1 MAISTTATE
10 LATIDFDLLTA
21 VTGGDGYQEYKDR
34 VSQDWQDTKNRA
46 NEAIKYNAVNG
57 NWNAGK
63 FFDNAAGTLYNGAK
77 TALDAIPVLGP
88 AITNRL

>member
-1 MAISTTATE
+1 MAISNATE
-10 LATIDFDLLTA
+10 LMTLDLDLLSA
-21 VTGGDGYQEYKDR
+21 VTGGDGYQDYKNQL
-34 VSQDWQDTKNRA
+34 SKDWQDTKSRA
-46 NEAIKYNAVNG
+46 NEAIKHNAVNG

-77 TALDAIPVLGP
+77 MALDAVPVLGP

>member
-1 MAISTTATE
+1 MVISSVTE
-10 LATIDFDLLTA
+10 LATLDLDLLAA
-21 VTGGDGYQEYKDR
+21 VTGGDGYQDYKDR
-34 VSQDWQDTKNRA
+34 VAKDWQETKDRA
-46 NEAIKYNAVNG
+46 NQAIKHNPRNG

-63 FFDNAAGTLYNGAK
+63 FFDNYAGTLYNGAK

>member
-1 MAISTTATE
+1 MAISNAME
-10 LATIDFDLLTA
+10 LATIDFDLLSD
-21 VTGGDGYQEYKDR
+21 VTGGDGWEDYK
-34 VSQDWQDTKNRA
+34 SQLSRDWQDTKSRA

-63 FFDNAAGTLYNGAK
+63 FADNAAGTLYNGAK
-77 TALDAIPVLGP
+77 MALDAIPVLGP

>member
-1 MAISTTATE
+1 MHMTTAME
-10 LATIDFDLLTA
+10 LATIDFDLLSD

-34 VSQDWQDTKNRA
+34 VSQDWKDTKARA

-77 TALDAIPVLGP
+77 TAIDAIPVLGP

>member
-1 MAISTTATE
+1 MTISTTAME
-10 LATIDFDLLTA
+10 LATIDFDLLA
-21 VTGGDGYQEYKDR
+21 DVNGGDGYQEYKDR
-34 VSQDWQDTKNRA
+34 VAKDWQDTKNRA

-63 FFDNAAGTLYNGAK
+63 FFDNYAGTLYNGAK

>member
-1 MAISTTATE
+1 MSHSNTTLQSIDLDL
-10 LATIDFDLLTA
+10 LAT
-21 VTGGDGYQEYKDR
+21 VTGGDGWSDYKGQL
-34 VSQDWQDTKNRA
+34 SKDWQDTKSRA

-63 FFDNAAGTLYNGAK
+63 FADNAAGTLYNGAK
-77 TALDAIPVLGP
+77 MAIDAIPVLGP